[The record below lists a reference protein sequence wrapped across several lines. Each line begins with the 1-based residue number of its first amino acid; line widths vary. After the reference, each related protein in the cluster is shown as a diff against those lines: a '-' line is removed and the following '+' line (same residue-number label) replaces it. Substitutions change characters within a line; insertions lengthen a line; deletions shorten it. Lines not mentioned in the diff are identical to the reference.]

1 MKDDV
6 REPVCGV
13 AGTVRRDRFTG
24 PLGLLEA
31 GIRAALAEEG
41 FTPGSIRCVTDTM
54 RRLSCWMEQH
64 DVTPGGLT
72 ADAVGEFVAAGSDLR
87 TARRGL
93 GALLRL
99 LRGQAVIPPERDS
112 AGDSAAGML
121 LARYR
126 DYLSGERGLAAES
139 VRCYLVQGRKLIDEL
154 GEPLE
159 ESPRQLDAVAV
170 TSFIMRQSRQSA
182 SAWPARTLVTATRS
196 LLRFL
201 HVKGLITVPLAGAV
215 PAVAG
220 WRLSALPRGLDPA
233 QAEAILAAPDP
244 GSRSGLRDR
253 AILMLLARL
262 GLRGAEAA
270 GLMLTDIDWQAGEI
284 TVTGKASQTEAMPL
298 PAVISSFQ
306 DRHVVD
312 LGGHVEDGVVDVT
325 AVAA

>member
-112 AGDSAAGML
+112 GEAIPRPGCCWPGTVTTCPGSAGWPRSRSAA
-121 LARYR
+121 
-126 DYLSGERGLAAES
+126 
-139 VRCYLVQGRKLIDEL
+139 
-154 GEPLE
+154 
-159 ESPRQLDAVAV
+159 
-170 TSFIMRQSRQSA
+170 
-182 SAWPARTLVTATRS
+182 
-196 LLRFL
+196 
-201 HVKGLITVPLAGAV
+201 
-215 PAVAG
+215 
-220 WRLSALPRGLDPA
+220 
-233 QAEAILAAPDP
+233 
-244 GSRSGLRDR
+244 
-253 AILMLLARL
+253 
-262 GLRGAEAA
+262 
-270 GLMLTDIDWQAGEI
+270 
-284 TVTGKASQTEAMPL
+284 
-298 PAVISSFQ
+298 ISS
-306 DRHVVD
+306 R
-312 LGGHVEDGVVDVT
+312 
-325 AVAA
+325 AASS